1 MSDHRCE
8 RLWERYGI
16 DMTQAQVDALLP
28 LCVQGNCMRKSDDG
42 YVHVILWSGIAL
54 IPVVRHYPNGRR
66 ICTFLDPD
74 TFTAGRRRAAMMET
88 LGKGLRPTGWRRAA
102 HLRKRAMGRE
112 VEVGN

>member
-1 MSDHRCE
+1 MSDHRCD

-16 DMTQAQVDALLP
+16 DMTQAQVEALLP
-28 LCVQGNCMRKSDDG
+28 LCVPRNRMRISDDG
-42 YVHVILWSGIAL
+42 DVHVILWRGL
-54 IPVVRHYPNGRR
+54 ELVPVVRTYPTGRR

-74 TFTAGRRRAAMMET
+74 PFTAGRRRAAVMET

-112 VEVGN
+112 VEA